1 MNPIP
6 ISVVVRL
13 RNASDKFVVAAF
25 LITWVSSEIRF
36 RSSPVLVTSKNA
48 ISCSTRQLNKSFFSL
63 ATTRSLA
70 AVNKYARIMVAIDL
84 STSKSFQVSF

>member
-13 RNASDKFVVAAF
+13 RSASDKFVVAAF

-48 ISCSTRQLNKSFFSL
+48 ISYTPKDE
-63 ATTRSLA
+63 
-70 AVNKYARIMVAIDL
+70 ARGFRL
-84 STSKSFQVSF
+84 EL